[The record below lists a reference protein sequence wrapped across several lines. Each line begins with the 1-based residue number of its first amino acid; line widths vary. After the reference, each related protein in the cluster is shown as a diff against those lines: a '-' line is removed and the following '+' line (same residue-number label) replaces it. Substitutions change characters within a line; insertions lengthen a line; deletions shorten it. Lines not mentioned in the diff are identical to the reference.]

1 MRKLITICIV
11 ACLMLVASSVQ
22 VNLINGSFE
31 ISGLTG
37 WKTVVP
43 SGASTSIVTSHSESV
58 PPGTGTMS
66 WAPTDG
72 RCFFLL
78 ETDRPG
84 SKIRL
89 YRSFAANRGLI
100 LAVDYFC
107 DSMDYVPYNDTAAGL
122 GGPVVNTL
130 FSHSINSDL
139 HDYRGAPWTSVRYA
153 FAVVEG
159 TYTML
164 IEIMNSLDSY
174 VDLDNVRLIPTP
186 GAVVLGSI
194 CVSLVG

>member
-1 MRKLITICIV
+1 MRKLITICVV

-31 ISGLTG
+31 ISGLTD
-37 WKTVVP
+37 WKTVIP

-58 PPGTGTMS
+58 PPGTSTTS
-66 WAPTDG
+66 WTPTDG
-72 RCFFLL
+72 RYFALL
-78 ETDRPG
+78 ETNRPG

-89 YRSFAANRGLI
+89 YRSFAANKGLI
-100 LAVDYFC
+100 MAFDYFC

-122 GGPVVNTL
+122 GGPVVSTL

-153 FAVVEG
+153 FAVEG

-164 IEIMNSLDSY
+164 IDMINGLDSY
-174 VDLDNVRLIPTP
+174 VDNVRLIPTP
-186 GAVVLGSI
+186 GTVVLGSI
-194 CVSLVG
+194 CVSIVG